1 MKQIKMI
8 LKIKKMLIFFD
19 KADFLDKSDKYD
31 FPIKTTKTKTKTADL
46 EEKIDFD
53 FYVGGDK
60 NSKKLIANAV
70 SYIGKLNGSN
80 KMFVEFL
87 SSGFGKNILLK
98 NKLKI
103 HLKSG
108 QFFS

>member
-1 MKQIKMI
+1 
-8 LKIKKMLIFFD
+8 MLIFFD

-70 SYIGKLNGSN
+70 SYIGELNDSN
-80 KMFVEFL
+80 KMFLEFL